1 MKNDNKKSDDIDTK
15 KLDELGDGLFVG
27 TPEGEKIV
35 IDFDLIKAIEYANK
49 YNSNMVTEEIK
60 EMFRKK

>member
-1 MKNDNKKSDDIDTK
+1 MKNDNKKTDDIDTK

-35 IDFDLIKAIEYANK
+35 IDFELIKAIEYTK
-49 YNSNMVTEEIK
+49 QGFFLYM
-60 EMFRKK
+60 